1 MYTLKE
7 IDANRLNKPDG
18 NEKTLFLDQEDYKL
32 KTKDGNGV
40 IEELAV
46 VDENAST
53 PLVYKALLT
62 QTGTDAPV
70 ATVLE
75 NTLGGTPVWSYSSTG
90 SYTLT
95 LSGVF
100 TENRTTF
107 PTNGTIL
114 SAALPAILR
123 AQSVN
128 WVNVNEVNLQS
139 YDSVSEDTFNN
150 ELNNT
155 FFEIQVYP

>member
-18 NEKTLFLDQEDYKL
+18 NEKTIFLDQEDYRL
-32 KTKDGNGV
+32 KTKDGNGS
-40 IEELAV
+40 IQELAV

-75 NTLGGTPVWSYSSTG
+75 NTLGGTVVWSYNGVGEYNGALTG
-90 SYTLT
+90 AFTSGKTIFPSPLVEIGATHNVNSNIYATDVDYVT
-95 LSGVF
+95 IFTDGNGNLSGTLVQI
-100 TENRTTF
+100 E
-107 PTNGTIL
+107 
-114 SAALPAILR
+114 
-123 AQSVN
+123 
-128 WVNVNEVNLQS
+128 
-139 YDSVSEDTFNN
+139 
-150 ELNNT
+150 
-155 FFEIQVYP
+155 VYP